1 MDNHYQDK
9 REEFLQNTFNL
20 NFVFEVTKCCGY
32 STFITV
38 YKNQTIIDLYSN
50 IVHHFGNIQIIDLF
64 FITPEGKRIKIN
76 ISNQKLS
83 DFVSSHVTCNPIRLV
98 PIYDLPK
105 PVIYKIYLDDG
116 HCSQEHCCLI
126 HYNNTAI

>member
-9 REEFLQNTFNL
+9 YDEFLHDTFNL
-20 NFVFEVTKCCGY
+20 KFVFEVTKCCGY

-38 YKNQTIIDLYSN
+38 YKNQTIMDLYSN
-50 IVHHFGNIQIIDLF
+50 IIHHFGDIEIRKLF
-64 FITPEGKRIKIN
+64 FITPQNEHIQIH

-83 DFVSSHVTCNPIRLV
+83 DFVSSHVICNPIRLT

-105 PVIYKIYLDDG
+105 PVIYRLYFDDG
-116 HCSQEHCCLI
+116 HCSENHCSLV
-126 HYNNTAI
+126 HYFNV